1 MIRTMRHFFHKLFAR
16 TKWVVVY
23 STQQVEDH
31 MKCKGRLSEANVEA
45 KTEAVCLGGGEGS
58 GDAFGT
64 TYHIL
69 VKAEDVH
76 RANHIIHHGS

>member
-1 MIRTMRHFFHKLFAR
+1 MWHFLHKLFAR
-16 TKWVVVY
+16 TKWVVVF
-23 STQQVEDH
+23 STQHVETY
-31 MKCKGRLSEANVEA
+31 MKCKGRLSEANVAA
-45 KTEAVCLGGGEGS
+45 KTEAVCTGGGEGS

-76 RANHIIHHGS
+76 RANRIIHHGS